1 MAISNNERFGRAL
14 EVLKDELHD
23 AAKPVW
29 EAIYGKEWTKKVHE
43 LSPKAIGK
51 ASPKDVAWLLQGM
64 IATWHNVWS
73 KRLGNAERGYIGE
86 LLGARNAWAHQTSL
100 SSEDLLRH
108 LDTAERLL
116 NSLNAP
122 EASSEIRKMRLDL
135 QRQVYDEQ
143 ARTAGRKV
151 AALPTEGDPTA
162 GLPAWRDVIAPH
174 QDVASGQFQQ
184 AEFASNLYF
193 VSEGQ
198 AEPEYQDPVAFFRRT
213 YLTAGLSKL
222 LVKAAQRLSGT
233 GGDPVVDLQTNFG
246 GGKTHSMIA
255 LYHLASDAPT
265 TSLAGVS
272 ELLKEN
278 DVALPASVKRAVIV
292 GQFLTANSPRKFK
305 DGTEVNTIWGSIAYQ
320 LAGKKGYRLIAE
332 ADKSGTNPGENFVEV
347 LRMAGPSVILIDEW
361 VAYARQLPA
370 SADEPR
376 LLGGDFDTQ
385 FTFAQ
390 TLTEAVQQVENCLL
404 LVSIPASDIEIGG
417 EKGQEAQARLVN
429 IVRRVSAL
437 WQPAGEDESFEIV
450 RRRLFEPM
458 TESQIKK
465 RDTVV
470 KAFVDYYRSRAAE
483 FPTGSGEA
491 DYRRRM
497 ELAYPIHPEFFDR
510 LYKDWSTLE
519 NFQRTRGVLRL
530 MASVISVLWQRND
543 KSLLIMP
550 GMLPL
555 DDSRVLAELGRYLQ
569 DGWDAVVHAD
579 IDGPNS
585 LPLRL
590 DQEHKNLGRYSAAR
604 RSARAVYLA
613 SAPRSDNNR
622 GVDLKNILLAV
633 VQPGESTGTFSDAL
647 TRMSSEATF
656 LYVNASQYWY
666 NLRPNVTRLANDRA
680 NSNFSVHDADAEI
693 KRRLQAER
701 GKGLFSALH
710 VFPDGPGDVVDDDD
724 GVHLVVLSL
733 EHPHVA
739 NATDSRAIKIAEQIL
754 TQRSAGP
761 RMNQNLLVFVAA
773 NEARLND
780 VRSAARQHLAWKSIL
795 DDKDGLQLI
804 PNDTNLAATK
814 LGETQRTLLQRI
826 DDAYQMVMVPSKK
839 PGDANVE
846 WHITRPTGSGNLADR
861 IGHKLESEEK
871 LISRYSG
878 TRVRM
883 DLDRIPLWSE
893 KRDVKISELWDAYCR
908 FPYLPRLASYEVLE
922 HAVRDGIAKTDWISD
937 GFAYA
942 EARDGDNYR
951 GLIAAAI
958 PLTSRS
964 GLLVHP
970 DVAAPLLKPPP
981 VPDPGP
987 GPGPGPD
994 GGGGPTPPPPSPSG
1008 EKKVRFYATFTLDA
1022 VRGVGQVGEIL
1033 NDVVEH
1039 LKRQSGSSVE
1049 ITLEVRAQNEAG
1061 FSAQTIRVVNEN
1073 SRARGS
1079 QNPEF
1084 EG

>member
-1 MAISNNERFGRAL
+1 MAVSNNERFGRAL
-14 EVLKDELHD
+14 DALKDALHD
-23 AAKPVW
+23 AAQPVW
-29 EAIYGKEWTKKVHE
+29 EAQYGKEWINKVHE

-51 ASPKDVAWLLQGM
+51 ANPKDVAWILQGM
-64 IATWHNVWS
+64 IATWHNIWS
-73 KRLGNAERGYIGE
+73 KRLGSAERGYVGE
-86 LLGARNAWAHQTSL
+86 LLGARNAWAHQTPL
-100 SSEDLLRH
+100 SSDDLVRH

-116 NSLNAP
+116 TSLNAP
-122 EASSEIRKMRLDL
+122 EASSEIRTMRLDL
-135 QRQVYDEQ
+135 QRQVYDEA
-143 ARTAGRKV
+143 ARTAGRRV
-151 AALPTEGDPTA
+151 AALPTEGEPTA

-184 AEFASNLYF
+184 AEFAANLYF

-198 AEPEYQDPVAFFRRT
+198 AEEEYQDPVAFFRRT

-222 LVKAAQRLSGT
+222 LVNASQRLSGT

-255 LYHLASDAPT
+255 LYHLASGVPT
-265 TSLAGVS
+265 TSLVGVS

-278 DVALPASVKRAVIV
+278 GVALPASVKRAVIV
-292 GQFLTANSPRKFK
+292 GQFLTANSPKKFK
-305 DGTEVNTIWGSIAYQ
+305 DGTEVNTIWGNIAYQ
-320 LAGKKGYRLIAE
+320 LAGKKGYNLVAD
-332 ADKSGTNPGENFVEV
+332 ADKSGSNPGDKFVDV

-361 VAYARQLPA
+361 VAYARQLSA

-376 LLGGDFDTQ
+376 LLGGDFDNQ

-390 TLTEAVQQVENCLL
+390 TLTEAVQQVKNCLL

-417 EKGQEAQARLVN
+417 EKGRDATARLVN

-465 RDTVV
+465 RDAVV
-470 KAFVDYYRSRAAE
+470 KAFVDFYRSRAAE

-510 LYKDWSTLE
+510 LYKDWSTLD

-555 DDSRVLAELGRYLQ
+555 DDSRVLAELGRYLE

-579 IDGPNS
+579 IDGPTS

-590 DQEHKNLGRYSAAR
+590 DQAHKNLGRYSAAR

-647 TRMSSEATF
+647 TRMSGEATY
-656 LYVNASQYWY
+656 LYVNSSQYWY
-666 NLRPNVTRLANDRA
+666 NLRANVTRLANDRA
-680 NSNFSVHDADAEI
+680 NSNFSIHDADAEVR
-693 KRRLQAER
+693 RRLQAER
-701 GKGLFSALH
+701 GTGLFSALH
-710 VFPDGPGDVVDDDD
+710 VFPDGPGDVIDDDD
-724 GVHLVVLSL
+724 GVHLIVLSV

-739 NATDSRAIKIAEQIL
+739 NVTDSKAIKIAEQIL
-754 TQRSAGP
+754 TQRNAGP

-780 VRSAARQHLAWKSIL
+780 VRSAARQYLAWKSIL
-795 DDKDGLQLI
+795 EDKETLQLI
-804 PNDTNLAATK
+804 PNDTNLAMTK
-814 LGETQRTLLQRI
+814 IGETQRTLQQRV

-839 PGDANVE
+839 PGDATIE
-846 WHITRPTGSGNLADR
+846 WHITRPSGAGSLADR
-861 IGHKLESEEK
+861 VGNKLEAEEK

-883 DLDRIPLWSE
+883 DLDRIPLWSAN
-893 KRDVKISELWDAYCR
+893 RDVKIADLWDAYCR
-908 FPYLPRLASYEVLE
+908 FPYLPRLASFEVLQ
-922 HAVRDGIAKTDWISD
+922 HAVRDGIAKTDWITD

-942 EARDGDNYR
+942 EAREGDDFR

-958 PLTSRS
+958 PNTARS

-970 DVAAPLLKPPP
+970 EIAEPLLKPAP
-981 VPDPGP
+981 VPVPEPAGGSGSPGP
-987 GPGPGPD
+987 QPPPQ
-994 GGGGPTPPPPSPSG
+994 PPPSGQP
-1008 EKKVRFYATFTLDA
+1008 KVRFYATFTLDG
-1022 VRGVGQVGEIL
+1022 VRGVAQLSDIL
-1033 NDVVEH
+1033 NDVVDH
-1039 LKRQSGSSVE
+1039 LKREPGSGVE

-1079 QNPEF
+1079 LNPEF
-1084 EG
+1084 ES

>member
-1 MAISNNERFGRAL
+1 MAVSNNERFGRAL
-14 EVLKDELHD
+14 DVLKDAMYD
-23 AAKPVW
+23 AAKPAW
-29 EAIYGKEWTKKVHE
+29 EAHYGKEWTKKIHE
-43 LSPKAIGK
+43 LSPRAVGK
-51 ASPKDVAWLLQGM
+51 ANPKDVAWILQGM

-73 KRLGNAERGYIGE
+73 KRLGAAERGYVGE
-86 LLGARNAWAHQTSL
+86 LLGARNAWAHQTPL
-100 SSEDLLRH
+100 SSDDLVRH

-116 NSLNAP
+116 SSLNAP
-122 EASSEIRKMRLDL
+122 EASSQIRTMRLDL
-135 QRQVYDEQ
+135 QRQVFDEA
-143 ARTAGRKV
+143 ARTAGRRV
-151 AALPTEGDPTA
+151 AALPTEGEPTA

-184 AEFASNLYF
+184 AEFAANLYF

-198 AEPEYQDPVAFFRRT
+198 AEEEYQDPVAFFRRT

-222 LVKAAQRLSGT
+222 LVNASQRLSGT

-255 LYHLASDAPT
+255 LYHLASGVPT
-265 TSLAGVS
+265 TSLVGVS

-278 DVALPASVKRAVIV
+278 GVALPASVKRAVIV
-292 GQFLTANSPRKFK
+292 GQFLTANSPKKFK
-305 DGTEVNTIWGSIAYQ
+305 DGTEVNTIWGNIAYQ
-320 LAGKKGYRLIAE
+320 LAGKKGYNLVAD
-332 ADKSGTNPGENFVEV
+332 ADKSGSNPGDKFVDV

-361 VAYARQLPA
+361 VAYARQLSA

-376 LLGGDFDTQ
+376 LLGGDFDNQ

-390 TLTEAVQQVENCLL
+390 TLTEAVQQVKTCLL

-417 EKGQEAQARLVN
+417 EKGRDATARLVN

-465 RDTVV
+465 RDAVV
-470 KAFVDYYRSRAAE
+470 KAFVDFYRSRAAE

-510 LYKDWSTLE
+510 LYKDWSTLD

-555 DDSRVLAELGRYLQ
+555 DDSRVLAELGRYLE

-579 IDGPNS
+579 IDGPTS

-590 DQEHKNLGRYSAAR
+590 DQAHKNLGRYSAAR

-647 TRMSSEATF
+647 TRMSGEATY
-656 LYVNASQYWY
+656 LYVNSSQYWY
-666 NLRPNVTRLANDRA
+666 NLRANVTRLANDRA
-680 NSNFSVHDADAEI
+680 NSNFSIHDADAEVR
-693 KRRLQAER
+693 RRLQAER
-701 GKGLFSALH
+701 GTGLFSALH
-710 VFPDGPGDVVDDDD
+710 VFPDGPGDVIDDDD
-724 GVHLVVLSL
+724 GVHLIVLSV

-739 NATDSRAIKIAEQIL
+739 NVTDSKAIKIAEQIL
-754 TQRSAGP
+754 TQRNAGP

-780 VRSAARQHLAWKSIL
+780 VRSAARQYLAWKSIL
-795 DDKDGLQLI
+795 EDKETLQLI
-804 PNDTNLAATK
+804 PNDTNLAMTK
-814 LGETQRTLLQRI
+814 IGETQRTLQQRV

-839 PGDANVE
+839 PGDATIE
-846 WHITRPTGSGNLADR
+846 WHITRPSGAGSLADR
-861 IGHKLESEEK
+861 VGNKLEAEEK

-883 DLDRIPLWSE
+883 DLDRIPLWSAN
-893 KRDVKISELWDAYCR
+893 RDVKIADLWDAYCR
-908 FPYLPRLASYEVLE
+908 FPYLPRLASFEVLQ
-922 HAVRDGIAKTDWISD
+922 HAVRDGIAKTDWITD

-942 EARDGDNYR
+942 EAREGDDFR

-958 PLTSRS
+958 PNTARS

-970 DVAAPLLKPPP
+970 EIAEPLLKPAP
-981 VPDPGP
+981 VPVPEPAGGSGSPGP
-987 GPGPGPD
+987 QPPPQ
-994 GGGGPTPPPPSPSG
+994 PPPSGQP
-1008 EKKVRFYATFTLDA
+1008 KVRFYATFTLDG
-1022 VRGVGQVGEIL
+1022 VRGVAQLSDIL
-1033 NDVVEH
+1033 NDVVDH
-1039 LKRQSGSSVE
+1039 LKREPGSGVE

-1079 QNPEF
+1079 LNPEF
-1084 EG
+1084 ES

>member
-1 MAISNNERFGRAL
+1 
-14 EVLKDELHD
+14 
-23 AAKPVW
+23 
-29 EAIYGKEWTKKVHE
+29 
-43 LSPKAIGK
+43 
-51 ASPKDVAWLLQGM
+51 
-64 IATWHNVWS
+64 
-73 KRLGNAERGYIGE
+73 
-86 LLGARNAWAHQTSL
+86 
-100 SSEDLLRH
+100 
-108 LDTAERLL
+108 
-116 NSLNAP
+116 
-122 EASSEIRKMRLDL
+122 
-135 QRQVYDEQ
+135 
-143 ARTAGRKV
+143 
-151 AALPTEGDPTA
+151 
-162 GLPAWRDVIAPH
+162 
-174 QDVASGQFQQ
+174 
-184 AEFASNLYF
+184 
-193 VSEGQ
+193 
-198 AEPEYQDPVAFFRRT
+198 
-213 YLTAGLSKL
+213 
-222 LVKAAQRLSGT
+222 
-233 GGDPVVDLQTNFG
+233 
-246 GGKTHSMIA
+246 
-255 LYHLASDAPT
+255 
-265 TSLAGVS
+265 
-272 ELLKEN
+272 
-278 DVALPASVKRAVIV
+278 
-292 GQFLTANSPRKFK
+292 
-305 DGTEVNTIWGSIAYQ
+305 VNTIWGNIAYQ
-320 LAGKKGYRLIAE
+320 LAGKKGYKLIAE

-390 TLTEAVQQVENCLL
+390 TLTEAVQQVDNCLL

-417 EKGQEAQARLVN
+417 EKGREAQARLVN

-465 RDTVV
+465 RDAVV
-470 KAFVDYYRSRAAE
+470 RAFVDYYRSRAAE

-590 DQEHKNLGRYSAAR
+590 DKEHKNLGRYSAAR

-622 GVDLKNILLAV
+622 GVDLKNVLLAV

-647 TRMSSEATF
+647 TRMSSEATY

-733 EHPHVA
+733 EHSHVA
-739 NATDSRAIKIAEQIL
+739 NATDSKAIKIAQQIL

-814 LGETQRTLLQRI
+814 LGETQRTLQQRI
-826 DDAYQMVMVPSKK
+826 DDAYRMVMVPSKK
-839 PGDANVE
+839 PGDANIE
-846 WHITRPTGSGNLADR
+846 WHITHPTGSGSLADR

-908 FPYLPRLASYEVLE
+908 FPYLPRLTSYEVLE
-922 HAVRDGIAKTDWISD
+922 RAVRDGIAKTDWISD

-942 EARDGDNYR
+942 DDRDGDNYR
-951 GLIAAAI
+951 GLIAAVI
-958 PLTSRS
+958 PITSRS

-970 DVAAPLLKPPP
+970 DVAALLLKPPA

-994 GGGGPTPPPPSPSG
+994 PDPDPDPD
-1008 EKKVRFYATFTLDA
+1008 KKIRFYATFALDP
-1022 VRGVGQVGEIL
+1022 VRGVAQLGEIL

>member
-14 EVLKDELHD
+14 DVLRDALHD
-23 AAKPVW
+23 STKPVW
-29 EAIYGKEWTKKVHE
+29 EAQYGKEWPKKVHE

-51 ASPKDVAWLLQGM
+51 ASPKDVAWILQGM
-64 IATWHNVWS
+64 IATWHNIWT
-73 KRLGNAERGYIGE
+73 KRLGRAERGYIGE
-86 LLGARNAWAHQTSL
+86 LVEARNSWAHQSPL
-100 SSEDLLRH
+100 SSDDLLRH
-108 LDTAERLL
+108 LDTAERFL
-116 NSLNAP
+116 NSLIAP

-135 QRQVYDEQ
+135 QRQVYDEA

-184 AEFASNLYF
+184 AEFAANLFF

-198 AEPEYQDPVAFFRRT
+198 AESEYQDPVAFFRRT

-255 LYHLASDAPT
+255 LYHLASEVPT

-272 ELLKEN
+272 ELLKEGN
-278 DVALPASVKRAVIV
+278 VSLPNSIKRAVIV
-292 GQFLTANSPRKFK
+292 GQFLAANTPRRFK
-305 DGTEVNTIWGSIAYQ
+305 DGTEVHTIWGNIAYQ
-320 LAGKKGYRLIAE
+320 LAGKKGYSVVAE
-332 ADKSGTNPGENFVEV
+332 ADKSATNPGEKFVEV

-361 VAYARQLPA
+361 VAYARQLSA
-370 SADEPR
+370 TADEPR
-376 LLGGDFDTQ
+376 LLGGSFDTQ

-417 EKGQEAQARLVN
+417 EKGRDATVRLVN

-470 KAFVDYYRSRAAE
+470 KAFIDYYRTRAAE
-483 FPTGSGEA
+483 FPTGAGEA

-510 LYKDWSTLE
+510 LYQDWSTLD

-555 DDSRVLAELGRYLQ
+555 DDSRVLAELGRYLE

-590 DQEHKNLGRYSAAR
+590 DQAHKNLGRYSAAR

-613 SAPRSDNNR
+613 TAPRSDNNR
-622 GVDLKNILLAV
+622 GIDLKNVLLAV
-633 VQPGESTGTFSDAL
+633 VQPGEATGTFSDAL
-647 TRMSSEATF
+647 TRMSSEATY
-656 LYVNASQYWY
+656 LYVNASQYWF
-666 NLRPNVTRLANDRA
+666 NLRANVTRLANDRA
-680 NSNFSVHDADAEI
+680 NSNFSVHDADAEV

-710 VFPDGPGDVVDDDD
+710 IFPDGPGDVMDDND
-724 GVHLVVLSL
+724 GVHLVVLSV

-739 NATDSRAIKIAEQIL
+739 NAMDSKAIKIAEQIM
-754 TQRSAGP
+754 TQRNAGP

-780 VRSAARQHLAWKSIL
+780 IRGAAKQYLAWRSIL
-795 DDKDGLQLI
+795 EDKDVLQLI
-804 PNDTNLAATK
+804 PNDTNLATTK
-814 LGETQRTLLQRI
+814 IAETQRTLQQRI
-826 DDAYQMVMVPSKK
+826 DDAYQIVIVPSKK
-839 PGDANVE
+839 PGDASIE
-846 WHITRPTGSGNLADR
+846 WHVTRPSGAGSLADR
-861 IGHKLESEEK
+861 IGNKLEAEEK
-871 LISRYSG
+871 LIPRYSG

-893 KRDVKISELWDAYCR
+893 NRDVKITDLWDAYCR
-908 FPYLPRLASYEVLE
+908 FPYLPRLAKYEVLE
-922 HAVRDGIAKTDWISD
+922 HALRDGIAKIDWVSN

-942 EARDGDNYR
+942 EAREDENYR
-951 GLIAAAI
+951 GLVAAAI

-970 DVAAPLLKPPP
+970 DIAAPLLKPVPAPP
-981 VPDPGP
+981 PKSDDDDDPL
-987 GPGPGPD
+987 
-994 GGGGPTPPPPSPSG
+994 PPPPKPPPG
-1008 EKKVRFYATFTLDA
+1008 DKKVRFFATFTLDSG
-1022 VRGVGQVGEIL
+1022 RGVGQLGDIL
-1033 NDVVEH
+1033 NDVVDH
-1039 LKRQSGSSVE
+1039 LKKQPGSNVD
-1049 ITLEVRAQNEAG
+1049 ITLEVHAQNDSG
-1061 FSAQTIRVVNEN
+1061 FSTQTIRVVNEN

-1079 QNPEF
+1079 NISEF

>member
-1 MAISNNERFGRAL
+1 MAVSNNERFGRAL
-14 EVLKDELHD
+14 DALKDALHD
-23 AAKPVW
+23 AAQPVW
-29 EAIYGKEWTKKVHE
+29 EAQYGKEWINKVHE

-51 ASPKDVAWLLQGM
+51 ANPKDVAWILQGM
-64 IATWHNVWS
+64 IATWHNIWS
-73 KRLGNAERGYIGE
+73 KRLGSAERGYVGE
-86 LLGARNAWAHQTSL
+86 LLGARNAWAHQTPL
-100 SSEDLLRH
+100 SSDDLVRH

-116 NSLNAP
+116 TSLNAP

-135 QRQVYDEQ
+135 QRQVYDEA
-143 ARTAGRKV
+143 ARTAGRRV
-151 AALPTEGDPTA
+151 AALPTEGEPTA

-184 AEFASNLYF
+184 AEFAANLYF

-198 AEPEYQDPVAFFRRT
+198 AESEYQDPVAFFRRT

-255 LYHLASDAPT
+255 LYHLASGVPT

-278 DVALPASVKRAVIV
+278 GVALPASVKRAVIV
-292 GQFLTANSPRKFK
+292 GQFLTANSPKKFK
-305 DGTEVNTIWGSIAYQ
+305 DGTEVNTIWGNIAYQ
-320 LAGKKGYRLIAE
+320 LAGKKGYNHIAE
-332 ADKSGTNPGENFVEV
+332 ADRSGSNPGNKFVDV

-361 VAYARQLPA
+361 VAYARQLTT
-370 SADEPR
+370 SANEMR
-376 LLGGDFDTQ
+376 LLGGDFDNQ

-390 TLTEAVQQVENCLL
+390 TLTEAVQQVKNCLL
-404 LVSIPASDIEIGG
+404 LISIPASDIEIGG
-417 EKGQEAQARLVN
+417 EKGREATARLVN
-429 IVRRVSAL
+429 VVRRVSAL

-483 FPTGSGEA
+483 FPTGSSEA

-510 LYKDWSTLE
+510 LYKDWSTLD

-555 DDSRVLAELGRYLQ
+555 DDSRVLAELGRYLE

-579 IDGPNS
+579 VDGPTS

-633 VQPGESTGTFSDAL
+633 VQPGESTGTFSDSL
-647 TRMSSEATF
+647 TRMSSEATY

-666 NLRPNVTRLANDRA
+666 NLRANVTRLANDRA
-680 NSNFSVHDADAEI
+680 NSNFSIHDADAEV

-710 VFPDGPGDVVDDDD
+710 VFPDGPGDVIDDDD
-724 GVHLVVLSL
+724 GVHLIVLSV

-739 NATDSRAIKIAEQIL
+739 NVTDSKAIKIAEQIL
-754 TQRSAGP
+754 TQRNAGP

-780 VRSAARQHLAWKSIL
+780 VRSAARQYLAWKSIL
-795 DDKDGLQLI
+795 EDKETLQLI
-804 PNDTNLAATK
+804 PNDTNLAMTK
-814 LGETQRTLLQRI
+814 IGETQRTLQQRV

-839 PGDANVE
+839 PGDATIE
-846 WHITRPTGSGNLADR
+846 WHITRPSGAGSLADR
-861 IGHKLESEEK
+861 VGNKLEAEEK

-883 DLDRIPLWSE
+883 DLDRIPLWSAN
-893 KRDVKISELWDAYCR
+893 RDVKIADLWDAYCR
-908 FPYLPRLASYEVLE
+908 FPYLPRLASFEVLQ
-922 HAVRDGIAKTDWISD
+922 HAVRDGIAKTDWITD

-942 EARDGDNYR
+942 EAREGDDFR

-958 PLTSRS
+958 PNTARS

-970 DVAAPLLKPPP
+970 EIAEPLLKPAP
-981 VPDPGP
+981 VPVPEPAGGSGSPGP
-987 GPGPGPD
+987 QPPPQ
-994 GGGGPTPPPPSPSG
+994 PPPSGQP
-1008 EKKVRFYATFTLDA
+1008 KVRFYATFTLDG
-1022 VRGVGQVGEIL
+1022 VRGVAQLSDIL
-1033 NDVVEH
+1033 NDVVDH
-1039 LKRQSGSSVE
+1039 LKREPGSGVE

-1079 QNPEF
+1079 LNPEF
-1084 EG
+1084 ES

>member
-14 EVLKDELHD
+14 EVLKDALHD

-184 AEFASNLYF
+184 AEFAANLYF

-417 EKGQEAQARLVN
+417 EKGLDATVRLVN

-470 KAFVDYYRSRAAE
+470 KAFVDYYRGRSAE
-483 FPTGSGEA
+483 FPTGAGEA

-510 LYKDWSTLE
+510 LYQDWSTLD

-555 DDSRVLAELGRYLQ
+555 DDSRVLAELGRYLE
-569 DGWDAVVHAD
+569 DGWDAVVNAD

-622 GVDLKNILLAV
+622 GVDLKNVLLAV
-633 VQPGESTGTFSDAL
+633 VQPGEATGTFSDAL
-647 TRMSSEATF
+647 TRMSSESTY

-666 NLRPNVTRLANDRA
+666 SRRANVTRTANDRA
-680 NSNFSVHDADAEI
+680 NSNFSIHDADAEV

-701 GKGLFSALH
+701 GKGPFSALH
-710 VFPDGPGDVVDDDD
+710 VFPDGPGDVIDDDD
-724 GVHLVVLSL
+724 GVHLVVLSV

-739 NATDSRAIKIAEQIL
+739 NATDSKAMKIAEQIL
-754 TQRSAGP
+754 AQRHAGP

-780 VRSAARQHLAWKSIL
+780 VRSAARQYLAWKSIL
-795 DDKDGLQLI
+795 EDKDALQLI
-804 PNDTNLAATK
+804 PNDTNLATTK
-814 LGETQRTLLQRI
+814 IAETQRTLQQRI
-826 DDAYQMVMVPSKK
+826 DDTYQMVMVPSKK
-839 PGDANVE
+839 PGDPNVE
-846 WHITRPTGSGNLADR
+846 WHVTRPSGAGTLADR
-861 IGHKLESEEK
+861 IGNKLEAEEK

-893 KRDVKISELWDAYCR
+893 KRDVKISDLWDAYCR
-908 FPYLPRLASYEVLE
+908 FPYLPRLAKYEVLE
-922 HAVRDGIAKTDWISD
+922 HALRDGIAKTDWVSD

-942 EARDGDNYR
+942 EAREGESYR
-951 GLIAAAI
+951 ALVAAAI

-970 DVAAPLLKPPP
+970 DIAAPLLKPIP
-981 VPDPGP
+981 VPPPKPGDDGDPIP
-987 GPGPGPD
+987 PPAPPQ
-994 GGGGPTPPPPSPSG
+994 PTPAG
-1008 EKKVRFYATFTLDA
+1008 DKKVRFYATFTLDS
-1022 VRGVGQVGEIL
+1022 VRGVGQLGDIL
-1033 NDVVEH
+1033 NDVVDH
-1039 LKRQSGSSVE
+1039 LKKQPGSSVE
-1049 ITLEVRAQNEAG
+1049 ITLEVRAQNADG
-1061 FSAQTIRVVNEN
+1061 FNAQTIRVVNEN

-1079 QNPEF
+1079 NNPEF
-1084 EG
+1084 ED